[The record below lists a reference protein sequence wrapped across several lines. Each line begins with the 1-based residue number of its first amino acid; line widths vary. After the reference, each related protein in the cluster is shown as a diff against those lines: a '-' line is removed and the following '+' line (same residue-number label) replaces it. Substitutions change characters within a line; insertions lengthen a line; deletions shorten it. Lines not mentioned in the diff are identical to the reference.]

1 MKKIIKIVA
10 SVSLLVM
17 LALIVFF
24 GIKYNKIRKT
34 EILTPAEFAKQE

>member
-10 SVSLLVM
+10 FVSLSVM
-17 LALIVFF
+17 LVLIVFF

-34 EILTPAEFAKQE
+34 ETLTPAEFAKQE